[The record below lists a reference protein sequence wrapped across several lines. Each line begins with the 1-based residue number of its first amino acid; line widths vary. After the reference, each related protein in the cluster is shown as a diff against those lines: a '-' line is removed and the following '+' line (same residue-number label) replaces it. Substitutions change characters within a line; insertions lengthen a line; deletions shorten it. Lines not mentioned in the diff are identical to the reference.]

1 VTLGFRGV
9 IEQLADDVTDGEDV
23 EHVGAHLDV
32 GIDEAAVYDSYACFI
47 SGDFFAVGG
56 FTRSSFGPPTLFLII
71 FLLLIRE
78 PFQLCLQ
85 YTFFPLWS
93 LRILFPHLLS

>member
-1 VTLGFRGV
+1 VHTTAGSGLAKQRFFDRDSPAVRDFSVTLGFRGV

-47 SGDFFAVGG
+47 SGDFLPLGD
-56 FTRSSFGPPTLFLII
+56 
-71 FLLLIRE
+71 LLEAL
-78 PFQLCLQ
+78 LALQ
-85 YTFFPLWS
+85 HCF
-93 LRILFPHLLS
+93 